1 MHLRDPP
8 SIFIVFLQKI
18 LRMTPRSLLS
28 VLLLLCSS
36 CTVWCA
42 AVCNNRCCSFVEGFP
57 ARLKLL
63 RESYSQI
70 RDYYVSKRCSG
81 SICDRAAAASFGA
94 WADTHRPRRWAGSLQ
109 VMLLVSICSQRAL
122 SLQEANDD
130 LDLVLL
136 DHSVVE
142 SFKVRFYFCYN

>member
-42 AVCNNRCCSFVEGFP
+42 VVCNNRCCSFVEGFP

-70 RDYYVSKRCSG
+70 RDYYVSKR
-81 SICDRAAAASFGA
+81 DTAQAASVTA
-94 WADTHRPRRWAGSLQ
+94 LLQ
-109 VMLLVSICSQRAL
+109 HH
-122 SLQEANDD
+122 
-130 LDLVLL
+130 LVLEL
-136 DHSVVE
+136 IPTGHVAELAVS
-142 SFKVRFYFCYN
+142 R